1 MKRRVLSFVIALALC
16 LDLCPT
22 WAWAAG
28 SGADGGLCPH
38 HPAHTDACGYREPS
52 PKQEC
57 THVHDDGCYSEE
69 TNCVHIHTAECGSD
83 PDFDPG
89 TDEPD
94 ACTHICAEDS
104 GCVTRALSCP
114 HVHDEACGYAPADPG
129 AACGFACRICP
140 IEELIGGL
148 PSSVSASTR
157 EQVQARLD
165 EICALYD
172 GLTAAEQRQV
182 DLSRCEA
189 LQERI
194 NELGTVG
201 IVDEPPAISSSVSSE
216 TMTKDDSITKPRV
229 ISYPFLLN
237 TAGFTLTNTAA
248 NATAASAIR
257 VTGTGELYLLGIV
270 TSQKGAGVEVQSGG
284 FLNVTG
290 ENTVI
295 TGKTYALDIAAGA
308 RVELAAGTYT
318 GGAAA
323 INLAEGD
330 FAALLAQGCAFYDEN
345 GSAIL
350 AENAGTAKTLVVR
363 QCTDHA
369 NKTYTAND
377 GSITHTW
384 TCQVCKATGTE
395 PCTFTF
401 DENGHG
407 TCGLCGNEVT
417 VTVDRDSLKELAYD
431 ESVKP
436 ANGTVTVTA
445 KDDTVL
451 IEDTHY
457 TVGYSVH
464 ADEVGNTDVTVTV
477 TVVMGTNNGTFTKD
491 YTFTEA
497 ELTKPVLEWNAA
509 GPVTVNRL
517 HGRPAHQRGYIRC
530 GGQPP
535 GKAGSAGP

>member
-57 THVHDDGCYSEE
+57 THAHDDGCYSEE

-83 PDFDPG
+83 PE
-89 TDEPD
+89 TYEPD

-157 EQVQARLD
+157 EQVQAQLD

-284 FLNVTG
+284 LLNVTG
-290 ENTVI
+290 ENKI
-295 TGKTYALDIAAGA
+295 
-308 RVELAAGTYT
+308 
-318 GGAAA
+318 
-323 INLAEGD
+323 
-330 FAALLAQGCAFYDEN
+330 
-345 GSAIL
+345 
-350 AENAGTAKTLVVR
+350 
-363 QCTDHA
+363 
-369 NKTYTAND
+369 
-377 GSITHTW
+377 
-384 TCQVCKATGTE
+384 
-395 PCTFTF
+395 
-401 DENGHG
+401 
-407 TCGLCGNEVT
+407 
-417 VTVDRDSLKELAYD
+417 
-431 ESVKP
+431 
-436 ANGTVTVTA
+436 
-445 KDDTVL
+445 
-451 IEDTHY
+451 
-457 TVGYSVH
+457 
-464 ADEVGNTDVTVTV
+464 
-477 TVVMGTNNGTFTKD
+477 
-491 YTFTEA
+491 
-497 ELTKPVLEWNAA
+497 
-509 GPVTVNRL
+509 
-517 HGRPAHQRGYIRC
+517 GRAHV
-530 GGQPP
+530 
-535 GKAGSAGP
+535 

>member
-57 THVHDDGCYSEE
+57 THAHDDGCYSEE

-83 PDFDPG
+83 PE

-94 ACTHICAEDS
+94 ACTHICTEDS

-114 HVHDEACGYAPADPG
+114 HVHDDACGYAPADPG

-157 EQVQARLD
+157 EQVQAQLD

-395 PCTFTF
+395 QCTFTF
-401 DENGHG
+401 DENGKG

-417 VTVDRDSLKELAYD
+417 IEVDQDSLKELAYD

-509 GPVTVNRL
+509 GPVTVNYDGEPVEKTELPSVTINITNGGNL
-517 HGRPAHQRGYIRC
+517 HQYLE
-530 GGQPP
+530 
-535 GKAGSAGP
+535 

>member
-57 THVHDDGCYSEE
+57 THAHDDGCYSEE

-83 PDFDPG
+83 PE
-89 TDEPD
+89 TYEPD

-157 EQVQARLD
+157 EQVQAQLD

-284 FLNVTG
+284 LLNVTG

-345 GSAIL
+345 GSAVL
-350 AENAGTAKTLVVR
+350 AANANAAKTLVVR
-363 QCTDHA
+363 QCTDHTNRTYAA
-369 NKTYTAND
+369 NAGT
-377 GSITHTW
+377 ITHTW
-384 TCQVCKATGTE
+384 TCQACKTEGTE
-395 PCTFTF
+395 QCTFTF
-401 DENGHG
+401 DASGTG

-417 VTVDRDSLKELAYD
+417 VAVNQESLKELAYD
-431 ESVKP
+431 TGNSVKP
-436 ANGTVTVTA
+436 ASGIVIVTA
-445 KDDTVL
+445 RGGTTL
-451 IEDTHY
+451 IEDADY
-457 TVGYSVH
+457 TVEYSVH
-464 ADEVGNTDVTVTV
+464 ADVGNTNVTVTV
-477 TVVMGTNNGTFTKD
+477 TVVMGTDNGTLDRKS
-491 YTFTEA
+491 
-497 ELTKPVLEWNAA
+497 V
-509 GPVTVNRL
+509 V
-517 HGRPAHQRGYIRC
+517 
-530 GGQPP
+530 
-535 GKAGSAGP
+535 